1 MENRN
6 ALESKYQRILNEL
19 GEQATFYIE
28 DIQRI
33 FPDMKKS
40 TLYWNMSKL
49 VDGGYLKRVR
59 NGVYSFNEWK
69 RKKERFIITNS
80 RKNTRY
86 IGRNEDLIIIYP
98 GWIFYRNTCYT
109 YQNSIPL

>member
-49 VDGGYLKRVR
+49 VDGGYSEAL
-59 NGVYSFNEWK
+59 
-69 RKKERFIITNS
+69 
-80 RKNTRY
+80 
-86 IGRNEDLIIIYP
+86 
-98 GWIFYRNTCYT
+98 
-109 YQNSIPL
+109 

>member
-33 FPDMKKS
+33 FSRYEKN
-40 TLYWNMSKL
+40 L
-49 VDGGYLKRVR
+49 
-59 NGVYSFNEWK
+59 
-69 RKKERFIITNS
+69 RFIGI
-80 RKNTRY
+80 
-86 IGRNEDLIIIYP
+86 
-98 GWIFYRNTCYT
+98 C
-109 YQNSIPL
+109 QNL